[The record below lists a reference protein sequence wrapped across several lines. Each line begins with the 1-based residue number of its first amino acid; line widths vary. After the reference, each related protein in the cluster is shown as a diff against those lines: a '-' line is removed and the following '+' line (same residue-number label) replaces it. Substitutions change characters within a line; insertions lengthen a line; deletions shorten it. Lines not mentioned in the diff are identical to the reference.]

1 MVRSY
6 LQPTCLP
13 KVALLACKLIEL
25 VNFMKREDIHT
36 EQATFNGLSRQA
48 MLWGI
53 PLPAVVACIFVGMM
67 TAMLS
72 MPFLQ
77 GKALFFLL
85 LPFPILA
92 FLRTICVNDDQALRI
107 YFYETKYF
115 LRRRNAKMFNG
126 TNTILATKFGRQQSD
141 YQRFF
146 EQRSKSATGTVG
158 FSTENLPTR
167 YKQHR

>member
-1 MVRSY
+1 M
-6 LQPTCLP
+6 Q
-13 KVALLACKLIEL
+13 KENI
-25 VNFMKREDIHT
+25 DT
-36 EQATFNGLSRQA
+36 EQPTFNGLSRQA
-48 MLWGI
+48 MVLGMPVLAI
-53 PLPAVVACIFVGMM
+53 AACGFVSMM
-67 TAMLS
+67 LMTVSL
-72 MPFLQ
+72 PFLQ

-85 LPFPILA
+85 LPIPILA
-92 FLRTICVNDDQALRI
+92 FIRTICVNDDQALRV

-115 LRRRNAKMFNG
+115 LRRRNTKLFNG

-167 YKQHR
+167 FKQHR

>member
-67 TAMLS
+67 TAMFS

-92 FLRTICVNDDQALRI
+92 FFRTICVNDDQALRI

-167 YKQHR
+167 YKPHR

>member
-1 MVRSY
+1 
-6 LQPTCLP
+6 
-13 KVALLACKLIEL
+13 
-25 VNFMKREDIHT
+25 
-36 EQATFNGLSRQA
+36 
-48 MLWGI
+48 
-53 PLPAVVACIFVGMM
+53 
-67 TAMLS
+67 
-72 MPFLQ
+72 MPV
-77 GKALFFLL
+77 
-85 LPFPILA
+85 LA
-92 FLRTICVNDDQALRI
+92 FLYTISKHDDQALRV

>member
-1 MVRSY
+1 
-6 LQPTCLP
+6 
-13 KVALLACKLIEL
+13 
-25 VNFMKREDIHT
+25 MKEDIHT
-36 EQATFNGLSRQA
+36 EQPTFNGMNRRA
-48 MLWGI
+48 MVAGI
-53 PLPAVVACIFVGMM
+53 PLPALAACGLAAVILTMA
-67 TAMLS
+67 TL
-72 MPFLQ
+72 PFLE
-77 GKALFFLL
+77 GRALYFLL
-85 LPFPILA
+85 LPLPVLA
-92 FLRTICVNDDQALRI
+92 FLYTINKHDDQALRV

-146 EQRSKSATGTVG
+146 EQRSKSVTGTVG

>member
-1 MVRSY
+1 
-6 LQPTCLP
+6 
-13 KVALLACKLIEL
+13 
-25 VNFMKREDIHT
+25 MKKEDIHT
-36 EQATFNGLSRQA
+36 EQATFNGLNRRA
-48 MLWGI
+48 MVLGI
-53 PLPAVVACIFVGMM
+53 PLPALAVCGLAAVILTMA
-67 TAMLS
+67 TL
-72 MPFLQ
+72 PFLE
-77 GKALFFLL
+77 GRASYFLL
-85 LPFPILA
+85 LPLPVLA
-92 FLRTICVNDDQALRI
+92 FLYTISKNDDQALRI

-167 YKQHR
+167 HKQHR